1 MKVINIKTN
10 EEIVVESREFAEMFI
25 KLSVKINNERNPIH
39 RDSKKNYII
48 AE

>member
-10 EEIVVESREFAEMFI
+10 EEIEVESREFAEMMI
-25 KLSVKINNERNPIH
+25 KLSVKINNERNPLN
-39 RDSKKNYII
+39 RDNKRNYII

>member
-10 EEIVVESREFAEMFI
+10 EEIIVESREFAEMFI
-25 KLSVKINNERNPIH
+25 KLSVKINNERNPIY
-39 RDSKKNYII
+39 RDNKKNYII